1 MTNAMT
7 ISRENFKEWQQ
18 ALLNGCLSAEQEE
31 LLMQFLEENCDLIE
45 MDDEDAMPHLMPDS
59 LTFANKELL
68 MRHPQN
74 VDGLSD
80 FDFLAI
86 KQMEEGLSAGEQ
98 HQLSQIIDN
107 KPNLQHDLNLYHQ
120 TKLQVPHNLTF
131 SNKQQLKHHIIPVA
145 AITSVLRYS
154 AAAAIIAGAMWWLW
168 PSANNLKPSANLAM
182 TSIEATKD
190 STIHSITKPQNIDS
204 IEVEQHKNVPTP
216 KQHESNDHGITDPL
230 IEPSEQMLASITP
243 KNSMGVIET
252 EQLNA
257 YEIGLN
263 VMMPQYLDN
272 QMEMARLYAYSE
284 PAPAPHRDNLAVRII
299 EGSVR
304 VFNLFGNNEVK
315 MDKYYDEAGNIVA
328 YKLKGESI
336 QWNQKVK

>member
-1 MTNAMT
+1 MT

-18 ALLNGCLSAEQEE
+18 ALLNGRLSAEQEE
-31 LLMQFLEENCDLIE
+31 LLMQFLEENIDLVE
-45 MDDEDAMPHLMPDS
+45 MDDEEAMPHLMPES
-59 LTFANKELL
+59 LTFANKETL
-68 MRHPQN
+68 MRHPHN

-98 HQLSQIIDN
+98 HQLSQIIEN

-120 TKLQVPHNLTF
+120 TKLQVPHNIAFT
-131 SNKQQLKHHIIPVA
+131 NKQLLKHHIIPVA
-145 AITSVLRYS
+145 AMTTVLRYS

-168 PSANNLKPSANLAM
+168 PSANNLNPSANLSM
-182 TSIEATKD
+182 TSIEVTKD
-190 STIHSITKPQNIDS
+190 STVHSINKPQNIDS
-204 IEVEQHKNVPTP
+204 VEVEQHKNVPTP
-216 KQHESNDHGITDPL
+216 NQHESNDHGITDPL
-230 IEPSEQMLASITP
+230 IEPSEQMLASMTP

-252 EQLNA
+252 EELNA

-272 QMEMARLYAYSE
+272 QMEIARQYAYAE
-284 PAPAPHRDNLAVRII
+284 PATTPRRDNLAVRII

-315 MDKYYDEAGNIVA
+315 LDKYYDEDGNIVA